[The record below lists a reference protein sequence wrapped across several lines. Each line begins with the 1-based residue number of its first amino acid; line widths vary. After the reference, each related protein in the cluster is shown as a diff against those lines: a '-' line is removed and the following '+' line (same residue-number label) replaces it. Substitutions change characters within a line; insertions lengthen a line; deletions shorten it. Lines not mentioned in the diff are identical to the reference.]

1 MKYFNSRPSKRINQN
16 PSCIVCQDDAAATVN
31 FNNQSLKTDIRRKV
45 MKVLIVGG
53 TGMIGGN
60 TALHLR
66 NLGHDVTLAARKAAQ
81 TGTPMADF
89 PIIFG
94 DYTKQEFSKANLAPF
109 EAIVFAAGNDIR
121 HAPEGQQNDEFWR
134 ITQSEGVPAFAKLAR
149 DAGVRRFVQL
159 GSYYHQLRPDLAE
172 NNSYIRARQLADDG
186 TRALA
191 NENFNICTLNPPSI
205 VGAVP
210 GLIAR
215 RYVTLCAWGKGL
227 HPEIPNTAP
236 PGGTNYMSVRSLTQA
251 IAGALE
257 NAVTGS
263 AYLIGDENLRYEDF
277 FQLFFDVA
285 NNPIKINTVDQ
296 EHPLLPD
303 AFIVQGRGN
312 RLTYEPSAKET
323 TLLGYDRN
331 DIRHAVAEI
340 FKQTEV
346 YNHKE

>member
-1 MKYFNSRPSKRINQN
+1 
-16 PSCIVCQDDAAATVN
+16 
-31 FNNQSLKTDIRRKV
+31 

-81 TGTPMADF
+81 IGTPMIDF

-94 DYTKQEFSKANLAPF
+94 DYTKQEFTLADLAPF

-121 HAPEGQQNDEFWR
+121 HSPESRQDEEFWR
-134 ITQSEGVPAFAKLAR
+134 RTQSEGVPAFARLAR
-149 DAGVRRFVQL
+149 DAGVKRFVQL
-159 GSYYHQLRPDLAE
+159 GSYYHQLRPDLVE
-172 NNSYIRARQLADDG
+172 KNSYIRARQLADDG
-186 TRALA
+186 ARSLA
-191 NENFNICTLNPPSI
+191 TEDFNICTLNPPSI

-227 HPEIPNTAP
+227 HFEIPNTAP

-263 AYLIGDENLRYEDF
+263 AYLIGDQNLYYEEF
-277 FQLFFDVA
+277 FQLFFDIA
-285 NNPIKINTVDQ
+285 NSPIQIKTIDQ

-312 RLTYEPSAKET
+312 SLAYKPNAKET
-323 TLLGYDRN
+323 TLLGYDQN
-331 DIRHAVAEI
+331 DIYRAVAEI
-340 FKQTEV
+340 FQQTES
-346 YNHKE
+346 YNCKQ